1 MTERQAGHLLM
12 GGVLVA
18 AACLVAGLVTWM
30 AAPPHGRALMDAG
43 LIVLMATPVLR
54 VVLSIAEYARERD
67 WLFVAAAAAVLA
79 ILIVTVI
86 YSRSA

>member
-1 MTERQAGHLLM
+1 VTAVRAGQVLL
-12 GGVLVA
+12 GGVLIAAVCLLAGLITWMVA
-18 AACLVAGLVTWM
+18 A
-30 AAPPHGRALMDAG
+30 PRGRALMDTG

-67 WLFVAAAAAVLA
+67 WLFAAAAAAVLA
-79 ILIVTVI
+79 ILLASAI